1 MTDKPT
7 TLIVCVNRRFQSDK
21 GSCAEKGSGAL
32 ADILEQSI
40 RERNIDITLERI
52 KCLGVCGN
60 GPSMG
65 LATGGNFSSRSIMMI
80 LRAFWLSWRSSVAN
94 EVIK

>member
-21 GSCAEKGSGAL
+21 GSCAEKGSEAL

-40 RERNIDITLERI
+40 RERNIDIT
-52 KCLGVCGN
+52 
-60 GPSMG
+60 
-65 LATGGNFSSRSIMMI
+65 
-80 LRAFWLSWRSSVAN
+80 
-94 EVIK
+94 